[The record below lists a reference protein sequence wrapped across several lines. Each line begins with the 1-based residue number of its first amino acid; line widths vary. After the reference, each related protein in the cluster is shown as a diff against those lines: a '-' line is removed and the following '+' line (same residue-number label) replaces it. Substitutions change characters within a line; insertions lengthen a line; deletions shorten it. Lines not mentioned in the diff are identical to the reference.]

1 MKIFV
6 ENMPSFYRTEHVN
19 LVAKRISVGMI
30 YTEAME
36 KETTR
41 NDDFFKGNFEY
52 ETLFLKGSWLN
63 KYRQVRSFLRD
74 KNIEE
79 VIICGWSYPCFWLLA
94 FMSPRQKNSCI
105 VESSIYECKT
115 TGLKAVIKK
124 LYLSRIHKVYCAGKA
139 QTEVL
144 KRLGFKGKIVES
156 GGCGILNYMEQPPY
170 EARKEVKRFLYV
182 GRFID
187 LKNLKLLIEVFNH
200 FPHLELELAGFGE
213 QDEELKSLAGSN
225 VKFLGAV
232 NNKDLWKVYREADV
246 FVLPSKS
253 EPWGLVVEEALNNGT
268 PVIVSNR
275 VGCREDLVS
284 KETGL
289 VFKFDDA
296 DDLKQAVVKMCD
308 VEYYNKLRM
317 GVSKLDFAKRAQHQI
332 DVFLE
337 L

>member
-6 ENMPSFYRTEHVN
+6 ENIPSFYRTEHLN
-19 LVAKRISVGMI
+19 QVAKRIPVGTI

-41 NDDFFKGNFEY
+41 NEDFFNGNFDY

-63 KYRQVRSFLRD
+63 RYKQVRSFLRD
-74 KNIEE
+74 KVIEE
-79 VIICGWSYPCFWLLA
+79 VIICGWNYPSFWLLA
-94 FMSPRQKNSCI
+94 FMSPRKKNSCI

-115 TGLKAVIKK
+115 TGLKSIIKK
-124 LYLSRIHKVYCAGKA
+124 LFLTRIHKAYPAGKA
-139 QTEVL
+139 QAEVL
-144 KRLGFKGKIVES
+144 KRLGFKGEIVES

-200 FPHLELELAGFGE
+200 FPYLELRLAGFGE

-232 NNKDLWKVYREADV
+232 NNKDLWKVYRESDV
-246 FVLPSKS
+246 FVLPSIA

-268 PVIVSNR
+268 PVIVSDK
-275 VGCREDLVS
+275 VGCREDMVTE
-284 KETGL
+284 ETGL

-296 DDLKQAVVKMCD
+296 DDLKQVVVKMCNVD
-308 VEYYNKLRM
+308 FYNKLRM
-317 GVSKLDFAKRAQHQI
+317 GVSKLDFAKRAQHQV

-337 L
+337 

>member
-1 MKIFV
+1 MKLFV
-6 ENMPSFYRTEHVN
+6 ENIPSFYRTRHVN
-19 LVAKRISVGMI
+19 QVAKRISVGMI

-41 NDDFFKGNFEY
+41 NDDFFKGDFDY

-63 KYRQVRSFLRD
+63 KYKQVKSFLSN
-74 KNIEE
+74 KNVEE
-79 VIICGWSYPCFWLLA
+79 VIICGWNCLAFWLLA
-94 FMSPRQKNSCI
+94 FMSPRKNNSCI

-115 TGLKAVIKK
+115 TGLKALIKK
-124 LYLSRIHKVYCAGKA
+124 IFLSRIHKAYPAGKA

-144 KRLGFKGKIVES
+144 KRLGFKGEIVES
-156 GGCGILNYMEQPPY
+156 GGCGILNYMKQPFY
-170 EARKEVKRFLYV
+170 EERKVVKRFLYV
-182 GRFID
+182 GRFIE
-187 LKNLKLLIEVFNH
+187 LKNLKLLIGVFNQ

-232 NNKDLWKVYREADV
+232 NNIDLWKVYREADV
-246 FVLPSKS
+246 FVLPSRS

-268 PVIVSNR
+268 PVIVSDK
-275 VGCREDLVS
+275 VGCREDLVT

-289 VFKFDDA
+289 VFKFDDTE
-296 DDLKQAVVKMCD
+296 DLKQAVVKMCNVD
-308 VEYYNKLRM
+308 FYNKLRM
-317 GVSKLDFAKRAQHQI
+317 GVSKLDFAKRAQHQV

-337 L
+337 